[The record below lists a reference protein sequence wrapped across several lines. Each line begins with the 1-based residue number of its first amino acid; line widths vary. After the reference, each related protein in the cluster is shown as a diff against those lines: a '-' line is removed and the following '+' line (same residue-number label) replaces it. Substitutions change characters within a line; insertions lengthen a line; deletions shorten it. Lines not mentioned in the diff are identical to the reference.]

1 MTEDERVGWHHRL
14 MGMSLSKLWE
24 MVRTGKPVMLQ
35 SMGLRRVGH
44 YLVTEQLSCVT
55 SVKSQNVVSPESLVW
70 TWT

>member
-1 MTEDERVGWHHRL
+1 MTEDEMVGWHHQL
-14 MGMSLSKLWE
+14 NAYELGQTQE